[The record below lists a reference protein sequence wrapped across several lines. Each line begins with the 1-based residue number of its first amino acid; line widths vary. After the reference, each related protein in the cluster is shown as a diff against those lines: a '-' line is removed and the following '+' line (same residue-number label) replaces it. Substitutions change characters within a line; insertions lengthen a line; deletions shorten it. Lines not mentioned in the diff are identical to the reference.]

1 MNYLSEMLKL
11 PVLDVNGN
19 KLGVVNDLGIA
30 TGEVFPH
37 VTSLAFQGPGKTP
50 FMISWRKYV
59 DHVDESGVHLKACDT
74 DVRFSF
80 LQPDELL
87 LARDIL
93 NKQIVDTQGLK
104 VVRVNDLKLSSSGE
118 NQLRLLGAEVGM
130 RGLLRAVH
138 PALEHVAAR
147 IARAV
152 GKPLEEHIIAWSY
165 MDLLERSTQT
175 IKLSVSH
182 KTLDELHPADI
193 ADIIEQLDPR
203 LRGQVFAQLDTA
215 QAAEAISEFDDDEL
229 VAEVLEGMS
238 DRDASSMLA
247 LMDPDDAADL
257 IEELD
262 YEKAEKLLRLMG
274 VKEERAIRNLLG
286 YEEHTAGRIMTSEFV
301 ALPATETAACAI
313 DAIRELDDDF
323 ESIYY
328 VYTLDPAGALTGVL
342 SLRTLIVADRDARLS
357 DLAYRDVVWVAPDV
371 DQEDVADEMA
381 KYDLVAVPVCDENR
395 HVLGIVT
402 VDDALD
408 VIAEEHEEDLQI
420 AGVGASE
427 SGSGE
432 APHMLTWFARR
443 QYWVLVWAIA
453 SGVIAA
459 VLDAA
464 GGASAYVI
472 YPMCAMPVVLL
483 AADRVVSFVR
493 NYFLEYDEPED
504 GGKPYLGFFLQTAG
518 LGVVLAALIYLC
530 GQLVIGAAYPDEAI
544 AMASDPSFAPGVGSA
559 GQVPAEVLQV
569 QAVSISFACAAA
581 VVFCCCLAAVGY
593 LKLLFW
599 RDERDLNT
607 SGTALGVSAVLASCV
622 AYSVAVTLL
631 MLLAVCW

>member
-1 MNYLSEMLKL
+1 MNYLSELLKL
-11 PVLDVNGN
+11 PVLDVDGN
-19 KLGVVNDLGIA
+19 RLGVVNDLGIA

-59 DHVDESGVHLKACDT
+59 DHVDDEGVHLKTRDT

-130 RGLLRAVH
+130 RGLLRAMH
-138 PALEHVAAR
+138 PALERAVAR
-147 IARAV
+147 IARIA

-203 LRGQVFAQLDTA
+203 LRSQVFAQLDTA

-286 YEEHTAGRIMTSEFV
+286 YGEDTAGRIMTSEFV
-301 ALPATETAACAI
+301 ALPATDTAE
-313 DAIRELDDDF
+313 DAIEAIRRLDEDF
-323 ESIYY
+323 ESVYY
-328 VYTLDPAGALTGVL
+328 VYTLDATGALTGVL
-342 SLRTLIVADRDARLS
+342 SLRTLIVADREARLC
-357 DLAYRDVVWVAPDV
+357 DLAYRDVVWVAPDL
-371 DQEDVADEMA
+371 DQEEVADEMT

-420 AGVGASE
+420 AGVGSGDNVQGE
-427 SGSGE
+427 STHVLS
-432 APHMLTWFARR
+432 WFARR
-443 QYWVLVWAIA
+443 HYWILVWAVV

-459 VLDAA
+459 LFESLGV
-464 GGASAYVI
+464 GSQRFI
-472 YPMCAMPVVLL
+472 YPMCAMPAVLL
-483 AADRVVSFVR
+483 TASRFSAFVR
-493 NYFLEYDEPED
+493 NYFLEYDEREHE
-504 GGKPYLGFFLQTAG
+504 GTPYVAFFFQTTAIG
-518 LGVVLAALIYLC
+518 AVLALVVFLC
-530 GQLVIGAAYPDEAI
+530 GQLMVGAAFTGGE
-544 AMASDPSFAPGVGSA
+544 GGL
-559 GQVPAEVLQV
+559 PARMFT
-569 QAVSISFACAAA
+569 ASFACAAA
-581 VVFCCCLAAVGY
+581 TVLLSAASSVAY
-593 LKLLFW
+593 LKALFW
-599 RDERDLNT
+599 RDEHDLNT
-607 SGTALGVSAVLASCV
+607 SGTAMS
-622 AYSVAVTLL
+622 
-631 MLLAVCW
+631 LLAVLVACAVYAAAAIVSTVALAG

>member
-11 PVLDVNGN
+11 PVLDVNGT

-59 DHVDESGVHLKACDT
+59 DHVDETGVHLKARDT
-74 DVRFSF
+74 DVRFSY

-104 VVRVNDLKLSSSGE
+104 VVRVNDLKLSSTGE

-138 PALEHVAAR
+138 PALEHVVAR

-229 VAEVLEGMS
+229 VTEMLEGMS

-301 ALPATETAACAI
+301 ALPATDTAA
-313 DAIRELDDDF
+313 DAIEAIRALDEDF

-357 DLAYRDVVWVAPDV
+357 DLAYRDVVWVTPDV
-371 DQEDVADEMA
+371 DQEDVADEMT

-420 AGVGASE
+420 AGVGSSE
-427 SGSGE
+427 GSSGE
-432 APHMLTWFARR
+432 APHVLSWFARR

-453 SGVIAA
+453 SGIIAA
-459 VLDAA
+459 ALDAA
-464 GGASAYVI
+464 GGASAYFV

-493 NYFLEYDEPED
+493 NYFLEYDAPED
-504 GGKPYLGFFLQTAG
+504 EGKPYLGFFLQMTG
-518 LGVVLAALIYLC
+518 LGIILAALIYLC
-530 GQLVIGAAYPDEAI
+530 GQLVLGAAYPDEII
-544 AMASDPSFAPGVGSA
+544 AQAGSA
-559 GQVPAEVLQV
+559 FAASAAGGASVPDAVLQV
-569 QAVSISFACAAA
+569 RALSASFSCAAG
-581 VVFCCCLAAVGY
+581 VVLLCCVAAVGY

-599 RDERDLNT
+599 RDEHDLNT
-607 SGTALGVSAVLASCV
+607 SGTALGASAVLGACV
-622 AYSVAVTLL
+622 IYSVAATLL
-631 MLLAVCW
+631 VLLAVCW